1 MPESTETP
9 TQGAPAERTF
19 TQAEMD
25 AIIGDRLKRERA
37 KYADY
42 EDVKA
47 KAQQF
52 DAAQEAAKSDL
63 EKAVEERDR
72 LKEQLKEQLEQ
83 LEQWKAER
91 DRAEQVAKAAAEH
104 GVDPAL
110 LARMAG
116 DVDENAAFL
125 KQQLAAQPR
134 YPTLNDQG
142 DPKPQTASKAD
153 IMAIRDPVERLKAIA
168 ANKDIFDT

>member
-1 MPESTETP
+1 MPESAETP

-52 DAAQEAAKSDL
+52 DAAQEKLSATAA
-63 EKAVEERDR
+63 AVERLERLGRRDLIEKYR
-72 LKEQLKEQLEQ
+72 LK
-83 LEQWKAER
+83 R
-91 DRAEQVAKAAAEH
+91 DRARK
-104 GVDPAL
+104 G
-110 LARMAG
+110 G
-116 DVDENAAFL
+116 NEN
-125 KQQLAAQPR
+125 
-134 YPTLNDQG
+134 G
-142 DPKPQTASKAD
+142 
-153 IMAIRDPVERLKAIA
+153 
-168 ANKDIFDT
+168 